1 MYDTGIGEHSH
12 EAWACLT
19 LDYIIWYGTG
29 LECSGHGSIF
39 CPLPNR
45 AWWSFSTQP
54 PPSWYS
60 RSQYLGRFMPL
71 GFLTNLVGSSPSDC
85 SSYSTRILPYSSVV
99 RNEGR
104 RIAYTP
110 NTDQVPLFRR
120 TVLVLVLLKYS
131 GSTVVRTG
139 KLSIVV
145 QFCTK

>member
-1 MYDTGIGEHSH
+1 MYDTGIGERSH

-45 AWWSFSTQP
+45 AWWSYSTQP
-54 PPSWYS
+54 SLLVGAS
-60 RSQYLGRFMPL
+60 I
-71 GFLTNLVGSSPSDC
+71 LVGSCHSAFSPIQLDPLRPIVLVTALVPC
-85 SSYSTRILPYSSVV
+85 HTR
-99 RNEGR
+99 EER
-104 RIAYTP
+104 RTAYTS
-110 NTDQVPLFRR
+110 NTDQVPLFWR
-120 TVLVLVLLKYS
+120 TLLVLFKYS
-131 GSTVVRTG
+131 GSTAVRAG